1 MELGTSPAIIV
12 LTLAAVG
19 TGLAAYGLSI
29 REGRRFRR
37 LVKWI
42 EAHHGERWRALPGF
56 TRRLNPKGGVE
67 FLRRHGL
74 AEDPE
79 FMDLYRRAKHG
90 NPRQLLFA
98 LTSLAL
104 IGVILLGVRYLGWSW

>member
-1 MELGTSPAIIV
+1 MEATTSPAVIV
-12 LTLAAVG
+12 LALAAV
-19 TGLAAYGLSI
+19 AAVLGAWWLSI

-37 LVKWI
+37 LFKWI

-79 FMDLYRRAKHG
+79 FMELYRDAKRG
-90 NPRQLLFA
+90 NLRQLVFL
-98 LTSLAL
+98 LIGLAL